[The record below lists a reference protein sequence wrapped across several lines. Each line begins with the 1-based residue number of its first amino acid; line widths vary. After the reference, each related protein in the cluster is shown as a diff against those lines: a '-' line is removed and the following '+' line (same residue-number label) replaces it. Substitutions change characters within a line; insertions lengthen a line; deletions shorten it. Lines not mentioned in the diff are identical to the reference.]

1 MSRKSLN
8 LVDLFIIYKKNLRY
22 AWYFIALA
30 VLSSLIFILVNSSYL
45 KGKFDIDANISIKSP
60 LENLEVVNL
69 LGINKLVVTKDGS
82 TSLTSVNE
90 NINEYYVITKEYLK
104 IAFNEASNHTEFLD
118 YDFKINN
125 VDDEILNIK
134 IIGVEDIKIVNNKLK
149 SFVNMLNTRIIGLIL
164 YNVNYED
171 NYLKNMVNASIGED
185 NASIGEDKERNDKLS
200 SFLNDAKA
208 LGVDVESPEFL
219 KMWMMNAYNERNNEL
234 LLIQMRSLMTKDIK
248 TEELEL
254 FEIDSSKITSQDL
267 PLKKIISIIFLL
279 SFVLYSLFIVT
290 FR

>member
-1 MSRKSLN
+1 M
-8 LVDLFIIYKKNLRY
+8 
-22 AWYFIALA
+22 
-30 VLSSLIFILVNSSYL
+30 
-45 KGKFDIDANISIKSP
+45 
-60 LENLEVVNL
+60 VNL
-69 LGINKLVVTKDGS
+69 LGINKLVITKDGS

-134 IIGVEDIKIVNNKLK
+134 IIGVEDVKIVNNKLK

-171 NYLKNMVNASIGED
+171 NYLKNMM

-219 KMWMMNAYNERNNEL
+219 KMWMMNASIGENKERNNEL